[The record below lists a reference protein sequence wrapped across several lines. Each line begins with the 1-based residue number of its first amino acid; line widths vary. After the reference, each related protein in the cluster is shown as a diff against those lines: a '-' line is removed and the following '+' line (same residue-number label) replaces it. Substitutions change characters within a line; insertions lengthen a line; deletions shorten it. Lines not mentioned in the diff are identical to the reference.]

1 MMLLTLCF
9 RTCICAANRLLVC
22 MQSCCQSCT
31 SAHASLLPILFFSAS
46 STTVHSP
53 LLQQLCW
60 PSPFYSATLPCL
72 THAPFHSSLCRIC
85 PAILCSPDLVPP
97 LVCLPFPLFS
107 CMRAAVHGI
116 GALIRCGCCRGRAER
131 MAFADSFVQAYHF
144 RLLYLSSAM
153 MYPIMG
159 AMRHSYGKPW
169 QVNKFP
175 FVIACKCVKWS
186 SALSRDVLE
195 TGGYCS

>member
-1 MMLLTLCF
+1 MHP
-9 RTCICAANRLLVC
+9 
-22 MQSCCQSCT
+22 CCQSSSSLHPALLSTLLFCSS
-31 SAHASLLPILFFSAS
+31 SAGHLPSILPHCLVSHMHLFIPLCVGYARHSLFSRSCAS
-46 STTVHSP
+46 SCV
-53 LLQQLCW
+53 
-60 PSPFYSATLPCL
+60 SALP
-72 THAPFHSSLCRIC
+72 T
-85 PAILCSPDLVPP
+85 
-97 LVCLPFPLFS
+97 FS

-116 GALIRCGCCRGRAER
+116 GGLIRCGCCRGRAER